1 MARVLITTDY
11 LKPDDDVD
19 RLLRRH
25 GHHTVHLPHT
35 GPRPA
40 QEQALLLQDVDAA
53 ILASE
58 PVTSEMLERAD
69 RLKVLA
75 RSGVGYDSIDVSAVS
90 ARGVQV
96 CNAPG
101 TNHHSVAELTLG
113 LMLASARQ
121 IPQVSAAV
129 REGSW
134 PRDAGRELRG
144 RRLGVIGYGPS
155 GRAVTQLG
163 TALGMHVQVTT
174 AHPDSSAAA
183 AFVGLEEN
191 LRTADVLTLHTQ
203 AQIGAGPL
211 LDAGRLALMQPTAML
226 INTARGS
233 LVDEQALAAALR
245 SGVLSSAAL
254 DVLEAEPL
262 PQDSP
267 LRGLDNVIITSHLAG
282 QTAEARRRAGLS
294 AAQAVLDVLEGREP
308 EHPVGR

>member
-1 MARVLITTDY
+1 VARVLITTDY
-11 LKPDDDVD
+11 LTPDDDVD

-25 GHHTVHLPHT
+25 GHQTVHLPYA

-40 QEQALLLQDVDAA
+40 QEQVKLLQDVDAA

-75 RSGVGYDSIDVSAVS
+75 RSGVGYDAIDVSAAT
-90 ARGVQV
+90 ARSVQV

-101 TNHHSVAELTLG
+101 TNHHSVAELALG
-113 LMLASARQ
+113 LMLACARQ

-129 REGSW
+129 DQGGW
-134 PRDAGRELRG
+134 PREAGQELRG
-144 RRLGVIGYGPS
+144 KRLGVVGYGPS

-163 TALGMHVQVTT
+163 AALGMQVQVTT
-174 AHPDSSAAA
+174 SHPDPAAASA

-191 LRTADVLTLHTQ
+191 LQTADVLTLHTR
-203 AQIGAGPL
+203 AHDDAGPL
-211 LDAGRLALMQPTAML
+211 LNAERLALMRPEAML

-233 LVDEQALAAALR
+233 LVDEAALAQALRTGTL
-245 SGVLSSAAL
+245 GSAGL

-262 PQDSP
+262 PQESP
-267 LRGLDNVIITSHLAG
+267 LRSLDNVIITSHLAG

-294 AAQAVLDVLEGREP
+294 AAQTVLDVLDGRQP
-308 EHPVGR
+308 DHPVS